1 VQVLSSLAPAADVHT
16 RDAARG
22 EDRALDAAEH
32 DALLPDEFLRQIGR
46 PGMTAHFA
54 PLARLGMARFPCE
67 RRPASG
73 AAVR

>member
-1 VQVLSSLAPAADVHT
+1 VQVLGSLAPAADVHT

-32 DALLPDEFLRQIGR
+32 DALLSGEFLRQIGR

-54 PLARLGMARFPCE
+54 ALARLGMACFPCE

-73 AAVR
+73 PAVR